1 MAPGLARV
9 PERSSEWL
17 TVSGEYREHS
27 TYTHTWRQFV
37 IYSSLQHQNKQ
48 YHLHRIGQ
56 LPAIIIWNL
65 LFVLHLKLFCHYQ
78 PRCIMAVVDWKDH
91 DELLS
96 WIVLSLLSGP
106 DELLS
111 RMFQSLAVLR
121 DAASPACL
129 QSKVILRLPT
139 GQSNPNP
146 TSSSPPPTWSWFLDN
161 L

>member
-1 MAPGLARV
+1 MIDRKWRV
-9 PERSSEWL
+9 PRAQH
-17 TVSGEYREHS
+17 RP
-27 TYTHTWRQFV
+27 TWRQFV

-48 YHLHRIGQ
+48 CHLHRIGQ
-56 LPAIIIWNL
+56 LLAIIIWNR

-78 PRCIMAVVDWKDH
+78 PRCIIAVVVWKDH

-146 TSSSPPPTWSWFLDN
+146 TSSSPPPT
-161 L
+161 

>member
-1 MAPGLARV
+1 
-9 PERSSEWL
+9 
-17 TVSGEYREHS
+17 
-27 TYTHTWRQFV
+27 
-37 IYSSLQHQNKQ
+37 
-48 YHLHRIGQ
+48 
-56 LPAIIIWNL
+56 
-65 LFVLHLKLFCHYQ
+65 
-78 PRCIMAVVDWKDH
+78 MAVVVWKDH

-146 TSSSPPPTWSWFLDN
+146 TSSSPPPT
-161 L
+161 

>member
-1 MAPGLARV
+1 MIDSKWRV
-9 PERSSEWL
+9 PRAQ
-17 TVSGEYREHS
+17 HP
-27 TYTHTWRQFV
+27 HTWRQFV

-56 LPAIIIWNL
+56 LLAIIKVRNR
-65 LFVLHLKLFCHYQ
+65 LFVLYLNLFCHYQ
-78 PRCIMAVVDWKDH
+78 PHCIMAVVVWKDH

-129 QSKVILRLPT
+129 QSKVILHLPT
-139 GQSNPNP
+139 GQSNPNS
-146 TSSSPPPTWSWFLDN
+146 TSSSLPPT
-161 L
+161 

>member
-1 MAPGLARV
+1 MIDSKWRV
-9 PERSSEWL
+9 PRAQH
-17 TVSGEYREHS
+17 R
-27 TYTHTWRQFV
+27 HTWRQFV

-48 YHLHRIGQ
+48 YHLHRHWT
-56 LPAIIIWNL
+56 AASNRM
-65 LFVLHLKLFCHYQ
+65 FVLHLKLFCHYQ
-78 PRCIMAVVDWKDH
+78 PRCIMAVVVWKDH

-146 TSSSPPPTWSWFLDN
+146 TSSSPPPT
-161 L
+161 

>member
-1 MAPGLARV
+1 MIDSKWRV
-9 PERSSEWL
+9 PRAQH
-17 TVSGEYREHS
+17 R
-27 TYTHTWRQFV
+27 HTWRQFV

-48 YHLHRIGQ
+48 YHLHRIGH
-56 LPAIIIWNL
+56 LLAIIKVRNR
-65 LFVLHLKLFCHYQ
+65 LFVLYLNLFCHYQ
-78 PRCIMAVVDWKDH
+78 PHCIMAVVDWKDH

-146 TSSSPPPTWSWFLDN
+146 TSSSPPPI
-161 L
+161 

>member
-1 MAPGLARV
+1 MIDSKWRV
-9 PERSSEWL
+9 PRAQ
-17 TVSGEYREHS
+17 HP
-27 TYTHTWRQFV
+27 HTWRQFV

-96 WIVLSLLSGP
+96 RIVLSLLSGP

-129 QSKVILRLPT
+129 QPKVILRLPT

-146 TSSSPPPTWSWFLDN
+146 TSSSPPPT
-161 L
+161 